1 VPAKS
6 CCSSGGCSKRN
17 AASKSA
23 GCCAKGACACKSSRA
38 KAAASQAQ
46 SEPNLCIV
54 KFGGSAITDKRSAE
68 TLKPDEL
75 KQCVAALARCWASG
89 RGASQSSQ
97 AQSQPQSQP
106 QRFIVLHGAG
116 SFGHPQAKKHGIAQG
131 YDANSSADSDS
142 SAELSARRVG
152 FSETRLSV
160 TSLHLAVVRAL
171 VNAGLPAV
179 GVSPCSLIRSRA
191 LATSPQDFAP
201 LLAHVR
207 SLLDRGFLPVLH
219 GDAVL
224 DDGKQWSILRFAR
237 SFRWILSSIPQWR
250 SADG

>member
-1 VPAKS
+1 MASEADLFAAAATLAASSSTAAVPAKS

-17 AASKSA
+17 AVS
-23 GCCAKGACACKSSRA
+23 
-38 KAAASQAQ
+38 Q

-54 KFGGSAITDKRSAE
+54 KFGGSAVTDKRSAE